1 MLIACVLL
9 FTDCTRMNASNSTSY
24 MVSPA
29 SFELCLLTKETEQCR
44 PLLLHKAHHRNIV
57 VASLIISAIAIVVN
71 MVEIRLIYKKQ
82 MRSTT
87 ECVLLSLSVADL
99 MTATCFAAIKLNELN
114 LLPRGDFVYIL
125 ILAFTIIATS
135 IMHIFLL
142 TIERVIAIVSPFWH
156 KVHITPGRI
165 YIALIIIW
173 LHLVVTYV
181 GKAVSFKMKIASFD
195 DMLDIHLKFVSI
207 AFFVM
212 SIIILTSYAVIL
224 KRVKSFAPEKTS
236 NQAQT
241 VRKRKERRLII
252 TSSLISGICFICYL
266 PYTIV
271 AWISLLWIFRF
282 QFCLFLPTLLNPLV
296 YFFSNQC
303 IKKVT
308 KQSRPESQEP

>member
-1 MLIACVLL
+1 
-9 FTDCTRMNASNSTSY
+9 
-24 MVSPA
+24 
-29 SFELCLLTKETEQCR
+29 
-44 PLLLHKAHHRNIV
+44 
-57 VASLIISAIAIVVN
+57 
-71 MVEIRLIYKKQ
+71 
-82 MRSTT
+82 
-87 ECVLLSLSVADL
+87 
-99 MTATCFAAIKLNELN
+99 
-114 LLPRGDFVYIL
+114 
-125 ILAFTIIATS
+125 
-135 IMHIFLL
+135 MHIFLL

-195 DMLDIHLKFVSI
+195 DMLHIHLKFVSI

-212 SIIILTSYAVIL
+212 SVIILTSYAVIL
-224 KRVKSFAPEKTS
+224 KRVKSYAPEKTS
-236 NQAQT
+236 TQSQT

-308 KQSRPESQEP
+308 RQSTAESQEP